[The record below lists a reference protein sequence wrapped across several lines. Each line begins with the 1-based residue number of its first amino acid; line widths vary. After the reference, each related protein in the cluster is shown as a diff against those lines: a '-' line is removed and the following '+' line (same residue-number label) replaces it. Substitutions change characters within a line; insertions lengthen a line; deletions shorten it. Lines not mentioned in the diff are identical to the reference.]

1 MSVKSK
7 IQAVKDIINMQ
18 FIKNKPS
25 YNVMSITDTI
35 DAIVTGKLSVSRYGD
50 GEIFM
55 MANQMN
61 DSFQTYDAFLAD
73 KLIHILKNPIEN
85 HLVCLPDIFDDLTK
99 YNSLAMKWFDYF
111 LTRKK
116 YLYYRYFDTDY
127 AYGNAFITRCYMDL
141 IDKSESKKY
150 FNSLKNIW
158 DNRDIVFIE
167 GEFSRL
173 GYGNDLFDNA
183 KSIRRILAPAK
194 NAYVVYDKIVEEASK
209 LDKNC
214 LILIA
219 LGATATCLAY
229 DLTKLGFQ
237 AVDCGHVDV
246 EYEWMRM
253 GATKKVPIPSKYVN
267 EAGDEG
273 HKEEILHD
281 KIYQLEI
288 IAKIGTK
295 FN

>member
-7 IQAVKDIINMQ
+7 IQAVKDIIQMQ
-18 FIKNKPS
+18 FIKNKPTFK
-25 YNVMSITDTI
+25 VMSIDETI
-35 DAIVTGKLSVSRYGD
+35 NEIINKKLSVSRFGD

-61 DSFQTYDAFLAD
+61 ESFQTYNALLAD
-73 KLIHILKNPIEN
+73 KLINILKNPINN
-85 HLVCLPDIFDDLTK
+85 HLVCMPDIFDDLTK
-99 YNSLAMKWFDYF
+99 YNSLAMKWFNFF

-116 YLYYRYFDTDY
+116 YLCYRYFNTDY
-127 AYGNAFITRCYMDL
+127 VYGNAFITRCYMDL
-141 IDKSESKKY
+141 KDKTACKKY

-158 DNRDIVFIE
+158 NNRDIVFIE

-229 DLTKLGFQ
+229 DLAKLGFQ

-273 HKEEILHD
+273 HKEENLYD
-281 KIYQLEI
+281 NEYLSQI
-288 IAKIGTK
+288 IVKLGTK
-295 FN
+295 Y

>member
-7 IQAVKDIINMQ
+7 IQAVKDIIQMQ
-18 FIKNKPS
+18 FIKNKPTFK
-25 YNVMSITDTI
+25 VMSIDETI
-35 DAIVTGKLSVSRYGD
+35 TEIINKKLSVSRYGD
-50 GEIFM
+50 DEVLM
-55 MANQMN
+55 MANQMHK
-61 DSFQTYDAFLAD
+61 SFQTYDKVMAR
-73 KLIHILKNPIEN
+73 KLKNIIDNPLEN
-85 HLVCLPDIFDDLTK
+85 HIVCIPEVFGDLSK
-99 YNSLAMKWFDYF
+99 FNENAMKWFDYF
-111 LTRKK
+111 LSRKK
-116 YLYYRYFDTDY
+116 YLYYRYFDTNKK
-127 AYGNAFITRCYMDL
+127 YGNSYITRCYMDL
-141 IDKSESKKY
+141 NDKTPCGSYFEALKK
-150 FNSLKNIW
+150 IW
-158 DNRDIVFIE
+158 QDRDIVFIE

-229 DLTKLGFQ
+229 DLAKLGFQ

-273 HKEEILHD
+273 HKEENLYD
-281 KIYQLEI
+281 NEYLSQI
-288 IAKIGTK
+288 IVKLGTK
-295 FN
+295 Y